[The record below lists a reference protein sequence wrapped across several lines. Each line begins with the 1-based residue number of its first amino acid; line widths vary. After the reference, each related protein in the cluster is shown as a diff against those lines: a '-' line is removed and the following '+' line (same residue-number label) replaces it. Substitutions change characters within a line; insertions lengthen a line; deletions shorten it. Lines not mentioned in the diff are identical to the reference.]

1 MIWYDFAVIKL
12 NHLFESMDHIGLTQ
26 KLDASLRLWLNCG
39 TVNVTVGG
47 NTTGAG
53 ANMTYNIT
61 PANNTFSNTCPLLV
75 HFEASNKIVPL
86 NTTNIVAGV
95 YVARPP
101 VTNFASINLSLA
113 NAAHPLQNC
122 RLYYSQITMNPQH
135 AVNYNNTNTNKKVI
149 YRSFVT
155 NNYPA
160 VSAGGSFNQ
169 LINSGIVHPT
179 GVLIVPFL
187 GAVTGSNG
195 GLGDSQWKSPFD
207 TCPATTSPV
216 SLTNLQVS
224 VGGQNVLQ
232 STLQYGYEHFL
243 EQVNLAEQLTS
254 SDFGIS
260 TGLINQNYWENSKW
274 YFVNV
279 ERGNVADKL
288 NGRNINVSFT
298 NNSNVP
304 IEVMVFIF
312 YSDEV
317 TINVTN
323 GLVLRHN

>member
-1 MIWYDFAVIKL
+1 M
-12 NHLFESMDHIGLTQ
+12 Q
-26 KLDASLRLWLNCG
+26 
-39 TVNVTVGG
+39 
-47 NTTGAG
+47 
-53 ANMTYNIT
+53 
-61 PANNTFSNTCPLLV
+61 PA
-75 HFEASNKIVPL
+75 
-86 NTTNIVAGV
+86 
-95 YVARPP
+95 
-101 VTNFASINLSLA
+101 
-113 NAAHPLQNC
+113 
-122 RLYYSQITMNPQH
+122 
-135 AVNYNNTNTNKKVI
+135 
-149 YRSFVT
+149 
-155 NNYPA
+155 
-160 VSAGGSFNQ
+160 
-169 LINSGIVHPT
+169 IVHPT

-187 GAVTGSNG
+187 GAVTGTNG

-274 YFVNV
+274 YYVNV
-279 ERGNVADKL
+279 ERGNAADKL

-312 YSDEV
+312 YSDEI
-317 TINVTN
+317 TIDVKT
-323 GLVLRHN
+323 GLVTRHKN

>member
-1 MIWYDFAVIKL
+1 
-12 NHLFESMDHIGLTQ
+12 
-26 KLDASLRLWLNCG
+26 
-39 TVNVTVGG
+39 
-47 NTTGAG
+47 
-53 ANMTYNIT
+53 
-61 PANNTFSNTCPLLV
+61 
-75 HFEASNKIVPL
+75 
-86 NTTNIVAGV
+86 
-95 YVARPP
+95 
-101 VTNFASINLSLA
+101 
-113 NAAHPLQNC
+113 
-122 RLYYSQITMNPQH
+122 MNPQH

-160 VSAGGSFNQ
+160 VSSGGSFNQ

-187 GAVTGSNG
+187 GAVTGTNG

-254 SDFGIS
+254 SDLGIS
-260 TGLINQNYWENSKW
+260 TG
-274 YFVNV
+274 
-279 ERGNVADKL
+279 ERFLWKPGLRPRHPMKL
-288 NGRNINVSFT
+288 VFHFCHMSSVRGTSDGRGPVT
-298 NNSNVP
+298 HKRVP
-304 IEVMVFIF
+304 DREEPGKPRKDARRGFCHPL
-312 YSDEV
+312 E
-317 TINVTN
+317 
-323 GLVLRHN
+323 

>member
-1 MIWYDFAVIKL
+1 M
-12 NHLFESMDHIGLTQ
+12 E
-26 KLDASLRLWLNCG
+26 
-39 TVNVTVGG
+39 
-47 NTTGAG
+47 
-53 ANMTYNIT
+53 
-61 PANNTFSNTCPLLV
+61 
-75 HFEASNKIVPL
+75 
-86 NTTNIVAGV
+86 
-95 YVARPP
+95 
-101 VTNFASINLSLA
+101 
-113 NAAHPLQNC
+113 
-122 RLYYSQITMNPQH
+122 PQH
-135 AVNYNNTNTNKKVI
+135 AITYNNSNTNKKVI
-149 YRSFVT
+149 YRTFVT

-207 TCPATTSPV
+207 TCPCTTSPV

-274 YFVNV
+274 YYVNV
-279 ERGNVADKL
+279 ERGNAADKL
-288 NGRNINVSFT
+288 NGRNVNVSFT

-312 YSDEV
+312 YSDEI
-317 TINVTN
+317 TIDVKT
-323 GLVLRHN
+323 GLVTRHKN